1 MKIIVTV
8 FTIIFAFF
16 FQKLEA
22 NQDFNVWLTNFKN
35 IAIKKGISKTTVN
48 DVMNNA
54 KFLSKVIE
62 YDRYQP
68 EFYEDTKTYVKKKNK
83 QRKIK
88 KGFSII
94 QKRKKNNKYYRK

>member
-8 FTIIFAFF
+8 FTIIFAIF

-35 IAIKKGISKTTVN
+35 TAIKKGISKTTVN

-54 KFLSKVIE
+54 IFLS
-62 YDRYQP
+62 
-68 EFYEDTKTYVKKKNK
+68 
-83 QRKIK
+83 
-88 KGFSII
+88 
-94 QKRKKNNKYYRK
+94 

>member
-1 MKIIVTV
+1 MKIIVTF
-8 FTIIFAFF
+8 FTIIFAIF

-68 EFYEDTKTYVKKKNK
+68 EFYEDTKTYVKKRTSNEKL
-83 QRKIK
+83 K
-88 KGFSII
+88 KGSLLY
-94 QKRKKNNKYYRK
+94 KKEN

>member
-8 FTIIFAFF
+8 FTIIFGIF

-22 NQDFNVWLTNFKN
+22 NQDFNAWLTNFKN
-35 IAIKKGISKTTVN
+35 TAIKKGISKTTVN

-68 EFYEDTKTYVKKKNK
+68 ELSL
-83 QRKIK
+83 IH
-88 KGFSII
+88 I
-94 QKRKKNNKYYRK
+94 